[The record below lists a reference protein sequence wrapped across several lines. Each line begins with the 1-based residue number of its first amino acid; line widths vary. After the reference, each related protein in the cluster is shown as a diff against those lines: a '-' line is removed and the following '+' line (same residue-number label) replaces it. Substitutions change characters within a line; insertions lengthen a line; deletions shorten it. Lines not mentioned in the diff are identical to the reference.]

1 MARRICTLVENN
13 SHKSKHLRELKETF
27 KTYGYPEKVAEI
39 GMQKVFLKRN
49 CAN

>member
-1 MARRICTLVENN
+1 MARRICTMIENN
-13 SHKSKHLRELKETF
+13 SHKSKHLRELKGTF
-27 KTYGYPEKVAEI
+27 KTYGHPEKVAEI